1 MNVNRFGI
9 LTNISRLVPRLLILI
24 FLALFAVSCGSKK
37 KVVTKKKNAGIS
49 QSSTNRNLKNIKPLG
64 GAPKLPPVNPR
75 LYTVEDYIR
84 DFAAIAME
92 EMRLYDVPASITLA
106 QGILE
111 SGGGKGNLTMRA
123 NNHFG
128 IKCHDWKGGRV
139 YHDDDRRGE
148 CFRKY
153 KDARYSYRDHS
164 LFLTERKRYAELFEL
179 DKDDFKAWARGL
191 RKAGYATDR
200 RYPDKL
206 ISLIERYELYRF
218 DADVLKQPSPSYT
231 STPESPESVTY
242 KVKKGDTLY
251 GIAKKHNTTV
261 EDLQRFNNLRDT
273 NLAVGQMLIIISQ
286 E

>member
-1 MNVNRFGI
+1 MRINRFF
-9 LTNISRLVPRLLILI
+9 VLI
-24 FLALFAVSCGSKK
+24 FLAAFAVSCGSKK
-37 KVVTKKKNAGIS
+37 KVVTTKKDSNRENTFTE
-49 QSSTNRNLKNIKPLG
+49 SSNTAIERVKPLDG
-64 GAPKLPPVNPR
+64 EPMLPPVNPR

-84 DFAAIAME
+84 DFAAVAME
-92 EMRLYDVPASITLA
+92 EMRLYNIPASITLA

-111 SGGGKGNLTMRA
+111 SGGGKGDLTMRA

-128 IKCHDWKGGRV
+128 IKCHDWKGARA
-139 YHDDDRRGE
+139 YHDDDARGE

-179 DKDDFKAWARGL
+179 DEDDYKGWARGL

-206 ISLIERYELYRF
+206 ISLIERYRLYQF
-218 DADVLKQPSPSYT
+218 DADVLKRPSPSYT
-231 STPESPESVTY
+231 YTPESPESVTY

-251 GIAKKHNTTV
+251 RIAKQHNTTV
-261 EDLQRFNNLRDT
+261 EELQRFNNLRDT
-273 NLAVGQMLIIISQ
+273 NISVGQMLVIISA

>member
-1 MNVNRFGI
+1 MRINRFVI
-9 LTNISRLVPRLLILI
+9 LV
-24 FLALFAVSCGSKK
+24 FLAIFVISCGSRR
-37 KVVTKKKNAGIS
+37 KVVTTKKDSRKEGARIESLEGER
-49 QSSTNRNLKNIKPLG
+49 TEGIKPLG
-64 GAPKLPPVNPR
+64 GEPKLPPVNPR

-84 DFAAIAME
+84 DFAAIAMQ
-92 EMRLYDVPASITLA
+92 EMRLYNIPASVTLA

-111 SGGGKGNLTMRA
+111 SGGGKGDLTLRA

-128 IKCHDWKGGRV
+128 IKCHDWEGARA
-139 YHDDDRRGE
+139 YHDDDRRNE

-179 DKDDFKAWARGL
+179 DKDDYKGWARGL

-206 ISLIERYELYRF
+206 IGLIERYKLYQF
-218 DADVLKQPSPSYT
+218 DADVLKRPSPSYT
-231 STPESPESVTY
+231 HTPESPESVTY
-242 KVKKGDTLY
+242 RVKKGDTLY
-251 GIAKKHNTTV
+251 AIAKEHNTTV
-261 EDLQRFNNLRDT
+261 ENLQRFNNLRDT
-273 NLAVGQMLIIISQ
+273 TIAVGQMLVIISS

>member
-1 MNVNRFGI
+1 MRINRFF
-9 LTNISRLVPRLLILI
+9 VLI
-24 FLALFAVSCGSKK
+24 FLAAFAVSCGSKK
-37 KVVTKKKNAGIS
+37 KVVTTKKDSNRENTFTE
-49 QSSTNRNLKNIKPLG
+49 SSNTAIERVKPLDG
-64 GAPKLPPVNPR
+64 GPMLPPVNPR

-84 DFAAIAME
+84 DFAAVAME
-92 EMRLYDVPASITLA
+92 EMRLYNIPASITLA

-111 SGGGKGNLTMRA
+111 SGGGKGDLTMRA

-128 IKCHDWKGGRV
+128 IKCHDWKGARA
-139 YHDDDRRGE
+139 YHDDDARGE

-179 DKDDFKAWARGL
+179 DEDDYKGWARGL

-206 ISLIERYELYRF
+206 ISLIERYRLYQF
-218 DADVLKQPSPSYT
+218 DADVLKRPSPSYT
-231 STPESPESVTY
+231 YTPESPESVTY

-251 GIAKKHNTTV
+251 RIAKQHNTTV
-261 EDLQRFNNLRDT
+261 EELQRFNNLRDT
-273 NLAVGQMLIIISQ
+273 NISVGQMLVIISV

>member
-1 MNVNRFGI
+1 MRFNRFFI
-9 LTNISRLVPRLLILI
+9 L
-24 FLALFAVSCGSKK
+24 FFFALFAVSCGSKK
-37 KVVTKKKNAGIS
+37 KVITTKKEGVIAE
-49 QSSTNRNLKNIKPLG
+49 SSENNRIEGVKPLG

-84 DFAAIAME
+84 DFAAVAME
-92 EMRLYDVPASITLA
+92 EMRLYNIPASITLA

-111 SGGGKGNLTMRA
+111 SGGGKGDLTMRS

-128 IKCHDWKGGRV
+128 IKCHDWKGAQV
-139 YHDDDRRGE
+139 YHDDDARGE

-164 LFLTERKRYAELFEL
+164 LFLTERKRYASLFDL
-179 DKDDFKAWARGL
+179 DKDDYKGWARGL

-200 RYPDKL
+200 KYPDKL
-206 ISLIERYELYRF
+206 ISLIERYKLYKF
-218 DADVLKQPSPSYT
+218 DADVLKRPSPSYT
-231 STPESPESVTY
+231 YTPEEPESVTY
-242 KVKKGDTLY
+242 RVKKGDTLY
-251 GIAKKHNTTV
+251 AIAKKHNTTV

-273 NLAVGQMLIIISQ
+273 NIKVGQKLVIISP

>member
-1 MNVNRFGI
+1 MRINRFF
-9 LTNISRLVPRLLILI
+9 VLI
-24 FLALFAVSCGSKK
+24 FLAAFAVSCGSKK
-37 KVVTKKKNAGIS
+37 KVVTTKKDSNRENAFTESPNTAIEGV
-49 QSSTNRNLKNIKPLG
+49 KPLDG
-64 GAPKLPPVNPR
+64 EPMLPPVNPR

-84 DFAAIAME
+84 DFAAVAME
-92 EMRLYDVPASITLA
+92 EMRLYNIPASITLA

-111 SGGGKGNLTMRA
+111 SGGGKGDLTMRA

-128 IKCHDWKGGRV
+128 IKCHDWKGARA
-139 YHDDDRRGE
+139 YHDDDARGE

-179 DKDDFKAWARGL
+179 DEDDYKGWARGL

-206 ISLIERYELYRF
+206 ISLIERYRLYQF
-218 DADVLKQPSPSYT
+218 DADVLKRPSPSYT
-231 STPESPESVTY
+231 YTPESPESVTY

-251 GIAKKHNTTV
+251 RIAKQHNTTV
-261 EDLQRFNNLRDT
+261 EELQRFNNLRDT
-273 NLAVGQMLIIISQ
+273 NISVGQMLVIISV

>member
-1 MNVNRFGI
+1 MKINRLFI
-9 LTNISRLVPRLLILI
+9 LM
-24 FLALFAVSCGSKK
+24 FLAVFVISCGSKR
-37 KVVTKKKNAGIS
+37 KVVTTKKDSRKEGAIVESLEGEGIEG
-49 QSSTNRNLKNIKPLG
+49 IKPLG
-64 GAPKLPPVNPR
+64 GEPKLPPVNPR

-92 EMRLYDVPASITLA
+92 EMRLYNIPASVTLA

-111 SGGGKGNLTMRA
+111 SGGGKGDLTLRA

-128 IKCHDWKGGRV
+128 IKCHDWQGARA
-139 YHDDDRRGE
+139 YHDDDARNE

-179 DKDDFKAWARGL
+179 DKDDYKGWARGL

-206 ISLIERYELYRF
+206 ISLIERYRLYQF
-218 DADVLKQPSPSYT
+218 DADVLKRPSPSYT
-231 STPESPESVTY
+231 HTPESPESVTY
-242 KVKKGDTLY
+242 RVKKGDTLY
-251 GIAKKHNTTV
+251 AIAKQHNTTV

-273 NLAVGQMLIIISQ
+273 TIAVGQMLVIISS

>member
-1 MNVNRFGI
+1 MRINRFVI
-9 LTNISRLVPRLLILI
+9 LV
-24 FLALFAVSCGSKK
+24 FLAIFVISCGSRR
-37 KVVTKKKNAGIS
+37 KVVTTKKDSRKEGARIESLEGERIEGIE
-49 QSSTNRNLKNIKPLG
+49 PLG
-64 GAPKLPPVNPR
+64 GEPKLPPVNPR

-84 DFAAIAME
+84 DFAAIAMQ
-92 EMRLYDVPASITLA
+92 EMRLYNIPASVTLA

-111 SGGGKGNLTMRA
+111 SGGGKGDLTLRA

-128 IKCHDWKGGRV
+128 IKCHDWEGARA
-139 YHDDDRRGE
+139 YHDDDRRNE

-179 DKDDFKAWARGL
+179 DKDDYKGWARGL

-206 ISLIERYELYRF
+206 IGLIERYKLYQF
-218 DADVLKQPSPSYT
+218 DADVLKRPSPSYT
-231 STPESPESVTY
+231 HTPESPESVTY
-242 KVKKGDTLY
+242 RVKKGDTLY
-251 GIAKKHNTTV
+251 AIAKEHNTTV
-261 EDLQRFNNLRDT
+261 ENLQRFNNLRDT
-273 NLAVGQMLIIISQ
+273 TIAVGQMLVIISS

>member
-1 MNVNRFGI
+1 MRINRFF
-9 LTNISRLVPRLLILI
+9 VLI
-24 FLALFAVSCGSKK
+24 FLAAFAVSCGSKK
-37 KVVTKKKNAGIS
+37 KVVTTKKDSNRENAFTESPNTAIEGV
-49 QSSTNRNLKNIKPLG
+49 KPLDG
-64 GAPKLPPVNPR
+64 EPMLPPVNPR

-84 DFAAIAME
+84 DFAAVAME
-92 EMRLYDVPASITLA
+92 EMRLYNIPASITLA

-111 SGGGKGNLTMRA
+111 SGGGKGDLTMRA

-128 IKCHDWKGGRV
+128 IKCHDWKGARA
-139 YHDDDRRGE
+139 YHDDDARGE

-179 DKDDFKAWARGL
+179 DEDDYKGWARGL

-206 ISLIERYELYRF
+206 ISLIERYRLYQF
-218 DADVLKQPSPSYT
+218 DADVLKRPSPSYT
-231 STPESPESVTY
+231 YTPESPESVTY

-251 GIAKKHNTTV
+251 RIAKQHNTTV
-261 EDLQRFNNLRDT
+261 EELQRFNNLRDT
-273 NLAVGQMLIIISQ
+273 NISVGQMLVIISA

>member
-1 MNVNRFGI
+1 MRINRFF
-9 LTNISRLVPRLLILI
+9 VLI
-24 FLALFAVSCGSKK
+24 FLAAFAVSCGSKK
-37 KVVTKKKNAGIS
+37 KVVTTKKDSNRENAFTE
-49 QSSTNRNLKNIKPLG
+49 SSNTAIEGVKPLDG
-64 GAPKLPPVNPR
+64 KPMLPPVNPR

-84 DFAAIAME
+84 DFAAVAME
-92 EMRLYDVPASITLA
+92 EMRLYNIPASITLA

-111 SGGGKGNLTMRA
+111 SGGGKGDLTMRA

-128 IKCHDWKGGRV
+128 IKCHDWKGARA
-139 YHDDDRRGE
+139 YHDDDARGE

-179 DKDDFKAWARGL
+179 DEDDYKGWARGL

-206 ISLIERYELYRF
+206 ISLIERYRLYQF
-218 DADVLKQPSPSYT
+218 DADVLKRPSPSYT
-231 STPESPESVTY
+231 YTPESPESVTY

-251 GIAKKHNTTV
+251 RIAKQHNTTV
-261 EDLQRFNNLRDT
+261 EELQRFNNLRDT
-273 NLAVGQMLIIISQ
+273 NISVGQMLVIISA

>member
-1 MNVNRFGI
+1 MRFNRFFI
-9 LTNISRLVPRLLILI
+9 L
-24 FLALFAVSCGSKK
+24 FFCALFAVSCGSKK
-37 KVVTKKKNAGIS
+37 KVITTKKDSEREGVITR
-49 QSSTNRNLKNIKPLG
+49 SSENREIEGVKPLEG
-64 GAPKLPPVNPR
+64 TPKLPPVNPR

-84 DFAAIAME
+84 DFAAVAME
-92 EMRLYDVPASITLA
+92 EMRLYNIPASVTLA

-111 SGGGKGNLTMRA
+111 SGGGKGDLTMRA

-128 IKCHDWKGGRV
+128 IKCHDWQGARV
-139 YHDDDRRGE
+139 YHDDDARGE

-164 LFLTERKRYAELFEL
+164 LFLTERKRYAELFDL
-179 DKDDFKAWARGL
+179 DKDDYKGWARGL

-206 ISLIERYELYRF
+206 IGLIERYRLYQF
-218 DADVLKQPSPSYT
+218 DADVLKRPSPSYT
-231 STPESPESVTY
+231 YAPEEPESVTY
-242 KVKKGDTLY
+242 RVKKGDTLY
-251 GIAKKHNTTV
+251 AIAKKHNTTV

-273 NLAVGQMLIIISQ
+273 NIAVGQMLVIISP

>member
-1 MNVNRFGI
+1 MRINRFF
-9 LTNISRLVPRLLILI
+9 VLI
-24 FLALFAVSCGSKK
+24 FLAAFAVSCGSKK
-37 KVVTKKKNAGIS
+37 KVVTTKKDSNRENTFTE
-49 QSSTNRNLKNIKPLG
+49 SSNTAIERVKPLDG
-64 GAPKLPPVNPR
+64 EPMLPPVNPR

-84 DFAAIAME
+84 DFAAVAME
-92 EMRLYDVPASITLA
+92 EMRLYNIPASITLA

-111 SGGGKGNLTMRA
+111 SGGGKGDLTMRA

-128 IKCHDWKGGRV
+128 IKCHDWKGARA
-139 YHDDDRRGE
+139 YHDDDARGE

-179 DKDDFKAWARGL
+179 DEDDYKGWARGL

-206 ISLIERYELYRF
+206 ISLIERYRLYQF
-218 DADVLKQPSPSYT
+218 DADVLKRPSPSYT
-231 STPESPESVTY
+231 YTPESPESVTY

-251 GIAKKHNTTV
+251 RIAKQHNTTV
-261 EDLQRFNNLRDT
+261 EELQRFNNLRDT
-273 NLAVGQMLIIISQ
+273 NISVGQMLVIISV

>member
-1 MNVNRFGI
+1 MRINRFF
-9 LTNISRLVPRLLILI
+9 VLIL
-24 FLALFAVSCGSKK
+24 LAAFAVSCGSKK
-37 KVVTKKKNAGIS
+37 KVVTTKKDSNRENVFTE
-49 QSSTNRNLKNIKPLG
+49 SSGTQIERVKPLDG
-64 GAPKLPPVNPR
+64 KPILPPVNPR

-84 DFAAIAME
+84 DFAAVAME

-111 SGGGKGNLTMRA
+111 SGGGKGDLTMRA

-128 IKCHDWKGGRV
+128 IKCHDWKGARA
-139 YHDDDRRGE
+139 YHDDDARGE

-164 LFLTERKRYAELFEL
+164 LFLTERKRYAELFDL
-179 DKDDFKAWARGL
+179 DKDDYKGWAKGL

-206 ISLIERYELYRF
+206 ISLIERYRLYQF
-218 DADVLKQPSPSYT
+218 DATVLKRPSPSYT
-231 STPESPESVTY
+231 HTPESPESVTY
-242 KVKKGDTLY
+242 RVKKGDTLY

-261 EDLQRFNNLRDT
+261 EELQRFNNLRDT
-273 NLAVGQMLIIISQ
+273 NISVGQMLVIISS

>member
-1 MNVNRFGI
+1 MRIYRVF
-9 LTNISRLVPRLLILI
+9 ILI
-24 FLALFAVSCGSKK
+24 FLAAFAVSCGGKK
-37 KVVTKKKNAGIS
+37 KVVTTKKEAEKRGVIS
-49 QSSTNRNLKNIKPLG
+49 ETPRENERVKIIEGQ
-64 GAPKLPPVNPR
+64 PKLPPVNPR

-84 DFAAIAME
+84 DFSDIAQE
-92 EMRLYDVPASITLA
+92 EMRLYNIPASITLA

-111 SGGGKGNLTMRA
+111 SGGGKGDLTMRA

-128 IKCHDWKGGRV
+128 IKCHEWKGAKV
-139 YHDDDRRGE
+139 YHDDDERGE

-164 LFLTERKRYAELFEL
+164 LFLSERKRYAELFDL
-179 DKDDFKAWARGL
+179 DKDDYKGWARGL

-218 DADVLKQPSPSYT
+218 DGDVLKRPSPSYT
-231 STPESPESVTY
+231 HTPESPESVTY
-242 KVKKGDTLY
+242 RVRKGDTLY
-251 GIAKKHNTTV
+251 GIAKQHNTTV
-261 EDLQRFNNLRDT
+261 EDLQRFNNLRDA
-273 NLAVGQMLIIISQ
+273 NIAVGQVLVIISP